1 MLVKAGS
8 NNMSLYLYNS
18 VSGEK
23 EQFKPQGA
31 IVSLYTCGLTVY
43 DYGHIGNFRTFLFY
57 DVLRRVLLANGF
69 EVNHVQNVTDVG
81 HLVGDGDEG
90 EDKMEKGSSREGRT
104 AWEIASYYTDAW
116 MEDSDTLNIMK
127 ADSIPKATDHIP
139 EQIALVQQL
148 EKNGFTYEISDGIYF
163 DTAKFEDY
171 GKMAGLDFDGMQEGA
186 RVEANPEKKNPT
198 DFALWK
204 FSPTDAQRQMEWES
218 PWGIG
223 FPGWHLECSA
233 MAMKYFGD
241 TMDIHTGGIDHK
253 PVHHTNEI
261 AQSEAATGKPF
272 ANWWMHAEFLLVDGG
287 KMSKSKGNFYTL
299 QDIVEKGFSPI
310 AYRYYMLGAHY
321 RSKLNFTWKGME
333 AAQNALN
340 RLVWTAAQWP
350 EPESGCPEFEER
362 FIDVLNDDL
371 NTPEALSTLWAM
383 VKSGHG
389 EEKKAGTLYE
399 MDKVLGLGLRDLVAE
414 MRAKV
419 DAAGDD
425 LHMLL
430 EERSDA
436 RDAKNWERSDEI
448 RDQIAE
454 AGFVVEDT
462 EDGQILRPL

>member
-1 MLVKAGS
+1 MA
-8 NNMSLYLYNS
+8 LYLYNS

-23 EQFKPQGA
+23 ESFKPQGDV
-31 IVSLYTCGLTVY
+31 VSYYTCGLTVY

-69 EVNHVQNVTDVG
+69 EVNHVQNITDVG

-116 MEDSDTLNIMK
+116 MEDSDMLNIMR
-127 ADSIPKATDHIP
+127 AEIIPKATDHIP
-139 EQIALVQQL
+139 EQIALVEQL
-148 EKNGFTYEISDGIYF
+148 QEKGFAYEISDGIYF
-163 DTAKFEDY
+163 DTAKFEAY
-171 GKMAGLDFDGMQEGA
+171 GAMAGLDFEGMQEGA
-186 RVEANPEKKNPT
+186 RVEVNKEKKNPT

-204 FSPTDAQRQMEWES
+204 FSPANEQRQMEWES

-223 FPGWHLECSA
+223 FPGWHIECSA
-233 MAMKYFGD
+233 MAMKYLGE
-241 TMDIHTGGIDHK
+241 TLDIHAGGIDHV

-272 ANWWMHAEFLLVDGG
+272 ANWWVHGEFLLVDGG
-287 KMSKSKGNFYTL
+287 KMSKSKENFYTV
-299 QDIVEKGFSPI
+299 QDIVDKGFSPI
-310 AYRYYMLGAHY
+310 HYRYFVLGAHY
-321 RSKLNFTWKGME
+321 RSKQNFTWTGME
-333 AAQNALN
+333 AARNALN
-340 RLVWTAAQWP
+340 KLVWTAAQWP
-350 EPESGCPEFEER
+350 EASSGCAEFEER
-362 FIDVLNDDL
+362 FIDVLNDDV
-371 NTPEALSTLWAM
+371 NTPEALSTMWAM
-383 VKSGHG
+383 VKSGHP
-389 EEKKAGTLYE
+389 EEQKAGTLYE
-399 MDKVLGLGLRDLVAE
+399 MDKVLGLGLRELVAE